1 MLIFKTSAKSLLNA
15 TKLWLVDSEEVLSKE
30 RFGYYSPGYEKF
42 KDCEQVDISIDFKD
56 SIGKATAIFDSSEWD
71 ENNYN
76 YIFFSND
83 RSEFLAFYK
92 LEVPINL
99 KKYDITKISVNIVLS
114 MKEVSIST
122 LTVSCDYSTHIS
134 RIANVHK
141 ELLNTEYGR
150 KSDLTSIEQEPN
162 FTTADLATLHENPNS
177 LLRYSGSY
185 FRGGEDSNDMN
196 IGTYLE
202 PFMVENINLDKKPSN
217 CSISRGTSVVNI
229 LFSVD
234 TTIHIGT
241 AVDVDGYLSYKEVK
255 ETNIGSK
262 ILGCC
267 GSFFWTQNELYNVNF
282 SDGSFNSISLRNL
295 RVISDDLNGTVY
307 LVSKDGRYI
316 SDELKRKLEKSN
328 RSFNITNLK
337 GVSDL
342 YSYFVAE
349 SSGNISC
356 LGIKCDLRFPIK
368 KIIPIRQRVFITLY
382 ANGYADFTE
391 IIKGEN
397 SYEAKRSQ
405 LGIKLSNNKTYFK
418 YIEKVA
424 RNRSSNPRSIDPDEL
439 LTSFEGQ
446 LIQYDSSNKRLIAV

>member
-1 MLIFKTSAKSLLNA
+1 MLILKTSAKSLLNA

-42 KDCEQVDISIDFKD
+42 KDCEQVDINIDFKD
-56 SIGKATAIFDSSEWD
+56 SIGKATAIFDSSEWS

-76 YIFFSND
+76 YVFFSNN

-92 LEVPINL
+92 LEAPINL

-217 CSISRGTSVVNI
+217 CSISRGTSDVNI

-234 TTIHIGT
+234 TILTIRGT
-241 AVDVDGYLSYKEVK
+241 
-255 ETNIGSK
+255 
-262 ILGCC
+262 
-267 GSFFWTQNELYNVNF
+267 
-282 SDGSFNSISLRNL
+282 
-295 RVISDDLNGTVY
+295 
-307 LVSKDGRYI
+307 
-316 SDELKRKLEKSN
+316 
-328 RSFNITNLK
+328 
-337 GVSDL
+337 
-342 YSYFVAE
+342 
-349 SSGNISC
+349 
-356 LGIKCDLRFPIK
+356 
-368 KIIPIRQRVFITLY
+368 
-382 ANGYADFTE
+382 
-391 IIKGEN
+391 
-397 SYEAKRSQ
+397 
-405 LGIKLSNNKTYFK
+405 
-418 YIEKVA
+418 
-424 RNRSSNPRSIDPDEL
+424 
-439 LTSFEGQ
+439 
-446 LIQYDSSNKRLIAV
+446 